1 LIFFV
6 RFSSRTQE
14 NPMEHTDKHAP
25 SMAHL
30 IRIDP
35 RIFDA
40 AAVDAETRD
49 MNEQLRV
56 VTFELP
62 ARWEIPLEM
71 ERTMPPGGGI
81 VPPMRATPGLRA
93 EERVIDGPGGPL
105 MLREIF
111 PPAGVPVR
119 GVYLHFHGGGFCLG
133 SARGQDAMLE
143 RIAREAGVVAVS
155 VDYRLA
161 PEHPLPAAAAD
172 AEAAAWW
179 MVRNAGAAY
188 GAQRIVLGGESAGSA
203 LSVYCALRLRDRH
216 GYTALAGL
224 NLSQGGY
231 DLSLTPSMRQGSDA
245 LVLNLPTFQVHL
257 GRFLQGIAAD
267 DPAVSSLY
275 ADLRQLPRALFT
287 IGTADPL
294 LDDNLFMAMKWAAAG
309 NQGELAVYP
318 GGIHGFTF
326 LPTALAREAAA
337 RSERFI
343 AACVVQ
349 PSAS

>member
-1 LIFFV
+1 MQDLDTMARLI
-6 RFSSRTQE
+6 
-14 NPMEHTDKHAP
+14 H
-25 SMAHL
+25 
-30 IRIDP
+30 IDP

-40 AAVDAETRD
+40 SAVDAETRA
-49 MNEQLRV
+49 MNEQLRAA
-56 VTFELP
+56 TLELP
-62 ARWEIPLEM
+62 ARWEIPLAL
-71 ERTMPPGGGI
+71 ERSMPPGGGI
-81 VPPMRATPGLRA
+81 VPPMRPTPALHA

-111 PPAGVPVR
+111 PPAGVAVR

-172 AEAAAWW
+172 AEAAAWS
-179 MVRNAGAAY
+179 MVRHAGTTY
-188 GAQRIVLGGESAGSA
+188 GADRIVLGGESAGAA

-231 DLSLTPSMRQGSDA
+231 DLSLTPSMRQGTDA
-245 LVLNLPTFQVHL
+245 LILNLPTFKVHL

-267 DPAVSSLY
+267 DPSVSALY
-275 ADLRQLPRALFT
+275 ADLRHLPPALFS

-309 NQGELAVYP
+309 NRGELAVYP

-326 LPTALAREAAA
+326 LPIALARDAAA

-343 AACVVQ
+343 AACVAEAT
-349 PSAS
+349 AS